1 MARRKGNYLK
11 IKAAVIERED
21 AEESSGEVSQRS
33 GRDELEVFD
42 FRIERTLK
50 TYEANH

>member
-21 AEESSGEVSQRS
+21 AEGASEGVGSKRR
-33 GRDELEVFD
+33 GRDELEDFD
-42 FRIERTLK
+42 FRIGGR
-50 TYEANH
+50 

>member
-21 AEESSGEVSQRS
+21 AEGASGGGKDFEERS
-33 GRDELEVFD
+33 GRDELEDFD
-42 FRIERTLK
+42 FRIGGR
-50 TYEANH
+50 